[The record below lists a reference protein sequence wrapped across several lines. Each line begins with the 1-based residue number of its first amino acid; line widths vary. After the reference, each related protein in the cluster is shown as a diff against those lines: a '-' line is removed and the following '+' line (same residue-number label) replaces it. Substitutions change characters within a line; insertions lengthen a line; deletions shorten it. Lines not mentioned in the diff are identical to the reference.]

1 MALFFAG
8 TRPERTSALI
18 LADAT
23 ARYLIPDDY
32 PIGFPPR
39 AAEAEAARI
48 EAQWGTEQNAMVST
62 PSRAADERFLRSS
75 AKLQRASASPRVV
88 RAYLRALLEVD
99 VRPILPLISAPTL
112 VLHHR
117 DYPFLPV
124 AHGRYLAEHIP
135 GARLVELPGDLPLGW
150 DPPDL
155 VVDVIEEFLVGAGR
169 PAPLSRVLAT
179 VLFTDIVD
187 STGQAAGLN
196 DRRWRELLEVHDDL
210 AARLVQQS
218 GGRVVKMTGDGLLAT
233 FDGLGRAIGCVAE
246 LGEELRGIDV
256 QVRAGVH
263 TGEIELR
270 GEDVGGIAVHIAAR
284 VMATAGAIEIVVS
297 RTVRD
302 LVVGS
307 DLVLEDRDSQQLKG
321 SRGTGSCS
329 G

>member
-1 MALFFAG
+1 
-8 TRPERTSALI
+8 
-18 LADAT
+18 
-23 ARYLIPDDY
+23 
-32 PIGFPPR
+32 
-39 AAEAEAARI
+39 
-48 EAQWGTEQNAMVST
+48 MVST

-187 STGQAAGLN
+187 STGQAAGLG

-210 AARLVQQS
+210 GARLVQQW

-256 QVRAGVH
+256 QIRAGVH

-284 VMATAGAIEIVVS
+284 VMATAGANEIVVS

-307 DLVLEDRDSQQLKG
+307 NLVLEDRDSQQLKG